1 MLKNYLKIAWRTL
14 LRQRIFSLINVLGL
28 AIGLACFLL
37 LASYVK
43 FEQSYDSFQED
54 SDRIFR
60 VSQQIRDFGNSAWAG
75 GAVAPMLRKE
85 FGEQLE
91 EIVSL
96 IQINTYLKSVD
107 GINPEESFRED
118 YFFYAE
124 PGFENIAGLKV
135 LQGSLK
141 GAFDDPFS
149 LVLTRSKAKHYFG
162 DENPVGKVLL
172 ATGDIAFEVKAV
184 VEDLPANTH
193 MKFDFLSSVS
203 TFKNLNNF
211 PQNADFG
218 SFWWPQTFTYVK
230 VKEGQ
235 NAQAISDRIP
245 EINGN
250 YRDPEEAKNYQYY
263 LQPIQSIHL
272 QSGFGGEWTPGVDQK
287 TLWIFLS
294 IGGFV
299 LLLACINFINLATA
313 RAIRRMKEIGVRKVN
328 GAKRGQLMAQFL
340 AEAFLTNAFALVLG
354 LILVG
359 LAQPIFTS
367 MLGISFE
374 VPLFSDN
381 SLIGIVLAVWI
392 ISSLLAGVFPA
403 FYLSGLRPDVIL
415 KNSQISGGKA
425 LLRKSLVVFQFAL
438 SSLLVFCA
446 GVAYMQH
453 TFLRTSDMG
462 FDHQGLLTVKLGNAA
477 KAQIEL
483 LKSSLEQQ
491 SGVISV
497 NAISNAPG
505 LEGGWNPSV
514 AFRGVEIEEA
524 FSIYVQYVD
533 ESYFENLGVEV
544 IAGRE
549 FSPDFQDQG
558 EVTEMMRGQFPKMEN
573 LGVVVNE
580 SAAAIIAQA
589 GQETLG
595 NAVRIY
601 TDENGNLFSDYNGNI
616 VGVVEDYH
624 TQDLKTT
631 IKPTVFLPVKNA
643 AFDGSNILLIRTGN
657 GFDEAQIT
665 QLKNA
670 WNQIIPGIP
679 FDYSFLDERI
689 AQNYAQEA
697 RTGNLLGAFAILTL
711 LISCLGLLGLSI
723 FTAETKRKEIGIRKV
738 LGASVQGIISQLSKE
753 FIYPVI
759 LALLIAFPLG
769 FYLMSQW
776 LEQFAT
782 KVNISIGFFLAT
794 GMTSLVFA
802 WLTVTW
808 QSWKAATSNPV
819 KSIKSE

>member
-1 MLKNYLKIAWRTL
+1 MI
-14 LRQRIFSLINVLGL
+14 L
-28 AIGLACFLL
+28 A
-37 LASYVK
+37 
-43 FEQSYDSFQED
+43 
-54 SDRIFR
+54 
-60 VSQQIRDFGNSAWAG
+60 
-75 GAVAPMLRKE
+75 
-85 FGEQLE
+85 
-91 EIVSL
+91 
-96 IQINTYLKSVD
+96 
-107 GINPEESFRED
+107 
-118 YFFYAE
+118 
-124 PGFENIAGLKV
+124 
-135 LQGSLK
+135 
-141 GAFDDPFS
+141 
-149 LVLTRSKAKHYFG
+149 
-162 DENPVGKVLL
+162 
-172 ATGDIAFEVKAV
+172 
-184 VEDLPANTH
+184 
-193 MKFDFLSSVS
+193 
-203 TFKNLNNF
+203 
-211 PQNADFG
+211 
-218 SFWWPQTFTYVK
+218 
-230 VKEGQ
+230 
-235 NAQAISDRIP
+235 
-245 EINGN
+245 
-250 YRDPEEAKNYQYY
+250 
-263 LQPIQSIHL
+263 
-272 QSGFGGEWTPGVDQK
+272 
-287 TLWIFLS
+287 
-294 IGGFV
+294 
-299 LLLACINFINLATA
+299 
-313 RAIRRMKEIGVRKVN
+313 
-328 GAKRGQLMAQFL
+328 
-340 AEAFLTNAFALVLG
+340 
-354 LILVG
+354 G

-616 VGVVEDYH
+616 VGLVEDYH

-794 GMTSLVFA
+794 G
-802 WLTVTW
+802 
-808 QSWKAATSNPV
+808 
-819 KSIKSE
+819 

>member
-1 MLKNYLKIAWRTL
+1 
-14 LRQRIFSLINVLGL
+14 
-28 AIGLACFLL
+28 
-37 LASYVK
+37 
-43 FEQSYDSFQED
+43 
-54 SDRIFR
+54 
-60 VSQQIRDFGNSAWAG
+60 
-75 GAVAPMLRKE
+75 
-85 FGEQLE
+85 
-91 EIVSL
+91 
-96 IQINTYLKSVD
+96 
-107 GINPEESFRED
+107 
-118 YFFYAE
+118 
-124 PGFENIAGLKV
+124 
-135 LQGSLK
+135 
-141 GAFDDPFS
+141 
-149 LVLTRSKAKHYFG
+149 
-162 DENPVGKVLL
+162 
-172 ATGDIAFEVKAV
+172 
-184 VEDLPANTH
+184 
-193 MKFDFLSSVS
+193 
-203 TFKNLNNF
+203 
-211 PQNADFG
+211 
-218 SFWWPQTFTYVK
+218 
-230 VKEGQ
+230 
-235 NAQAISDRIP
+235 
-245 EINGN
+245 
-250 YRDPEEAKNYQYY
+250 
-263 LQPIQSIHL
+263 
-272 QSGFGGEWTPGVDQK
+272 
-287 TLWIFLS
+287 
-294 IGGFV
+294 
-299 LLLACINFINLATA
+299 
-313 RAIRRMKEIGVRKVN
+313 
-328 GAKRGQLMAQFL
+328 
-340 AEAFLTNAFALVLG
+340 
-354 LILVG
+354 
-359 LAQPIFTS
+359 
-367 MLGISFE
+367 
-374 VPLFSDN
+374 
-381 SLIGIVLAVWI
+381 
-392 ISSLLAGVFPA
+392 
-403 FYLSGLRPDVIL
+403 
-415 KNSQISGGKA
+415 
-425 LLRKSLVVFQFAL
+425 
-438 SSLLVFCA
+438 
-446 GVAYMQH
+446 MQH